1 MVNTRKRQA
10 DYPFYLFKK
19 SFTSIMSHENK
30 KVLKKSPLYN
40 KKIFLIEN
48 KCKAPYSFFI
58 KNIFFDKM
66 DLRLVFSRD
75 DVVQCF
81 R

>member
-48 KCKAPYSFFI
+48 NVRHPIHFLSKISFLI
-58 KNIFFDKM
+58 KWT
-66 DLRLVFSRD
+66 
-75 DVVQCF
+75 
-81 R
+81 

>member
-1 MVNTRKRQA
+1 MVNSRKKQA
-10 DYPFYLFKK
+10 DYPFYSFKK

-30 KVLKKSPLYN
+30 KVLSPLYN

-48 KCKAPYSFFI
+48 KCKATYSFFI